1 MLRYLK
7 EGPPPLPGGEN
18 NQIVKIVDKLFKN
31 LIQNHLDNFKINLTI
46 SIHGCI
52 EFFMGKEMRHTE
64 NTKYINHY

>member
-7 EGPPPLPGGEN
+7 EGPPPFPGGDN
-18 NQIVKIVDKLFKN
+18 NQVVKIVDKLFKN
-31 LIQNHLDNFKINLTI
+31 LLLQNHLDNFEINLTK

-64 NTKYINHY
+64 NT